1 MFAADSHTLFYVRNE
16 PKTLR
21 SYQVWRHR
29 IGSAAGNDVLV
40 YEERDQTFSVSLDLS
55 KSRKFIL
62 LDLDA
67 ERRREIRYL
76 PVDQPTGEFKVIEP
90 RRRGLDL

>member
-1 MFAADSHTLFYVRNE
+1 MRNE
-16 PKTLR
+16 PQTLR

-40 YEERDQTFSVSLDLS
+40 YEERDQTFSASLDLS

-67 ERRREIRYL
+67 ERWREFRYMD
-76 PVDQPTGEFKVIEP
+76 VDQPTGEFRIIEP
-90 RRRGLDL
+90 RRGGLPRRLG